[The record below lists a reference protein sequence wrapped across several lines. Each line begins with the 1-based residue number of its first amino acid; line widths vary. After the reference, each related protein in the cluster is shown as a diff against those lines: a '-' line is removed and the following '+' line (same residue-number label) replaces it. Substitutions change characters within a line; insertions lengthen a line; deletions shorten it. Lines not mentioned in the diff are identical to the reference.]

1 MHANLCMGIYGGR
14 IILLLIMICRKEGK
28 GSYNMLIF
36 VMNFRSL
43 SDNNL
48 VQREKAEKKEY
59 YSGAQPIPQSLK
71 KIMSVEIS
79 PISEKW

>member
-1 MHANLCMGIYGGR
+1 MHGYGGR
-14 IILLLIMICRKEGK
+14 IILLLIMICRKEWK
-28 GSYNMLIF
+28 GSYMLTF

-59 YSGAQPIPQSLK
+59 YSGAQLIPQGLK

-79 PISEKW
+79 PIPEKL

>member
-28 GSYNMLIF
+28 GSYMLIF

-59 YSGAQPIPQSLK
+59 YSGAQLIPQGLK
-71 KIMSVEIS
+71 KIMSVEIT
-79 PISEKW
+79 PIPEKW

>member
-1 MHANLCMGIYGGR
+1 
-14 IILLLIMICRKEGK
+14 MICRKEGK
-28 GSYNMLIF
+28 GSYMLIF

-48 VQREKAEKKEY
+48 VQSEKAEKKEY

-71 KIMSVEIS
+71 KIMSVEIT
-79 PISEKW
+79 PIPEKW

>member
-28 GSYNMLIF
+28 GSYMLIF

-48 VQREKAEKKEY
+48 VQSEKAEKKEY
-59 YSGAQPIPQSLK
+59 YSGAQLIPQGLK
-71 KIMSVEIS
+71 KIMSVEIT
-79 PISEKW
+79 PIPEKW

>member
-1 MHANLCMGIYGGR
+1 MHGYGGR

-28 GSYNMLIF
+28 GSYMLIF

-48 VQREKAEKKEY
+48 VQSEKAEKKEY
-59 YSGAQPIPQSLK
+59 YSGAQLIPQGLK
-71 KIMSVEIS
+71 KIMSVEIT
-79 PISEKW
+79 PIPEKW

>member
-1 MHANLCMGIYGGR
+1 
-14 IILLLIMICRKEGK
+14 
-28 GSYNMLIF
+28 MLIF

-59 YSGAQPIPQSLK
+59 YSGAQLIPQGLK
-71 KIMSVEIS
+71 KIMSVEIT
-79 PISEKW
+79 PIPEKW

>member
-1 MHANLCMGIYGGR
+1 MHGYGGR

-28 GSYNMLIF
+28 GSYMLIF

-59 YSGAQPIPQSLK
+59 YSGAQLIPQGLK
-71 KIMSVEIS
+71 KIMSVEIT
-79 PISEKW
+79 PIPEKW

>member
-28 GSYNMLIF
+28 GSYMLIF
-36 VMNFRSL
+36 VRNFRSL

-48 VQREKAEKKEY
+48 VQSEKAEKKEY

>member
-1 MHANLCMGIYGGR
+1 
-14 IILLLIMICRKEGK
+14 
-28 GSYNMLIF
+28 MLIF

>member
-1 MHANLCMGIYGGR
+1 MHGYGGR

-28 GSYNMLIF
+28 GSYMLIF